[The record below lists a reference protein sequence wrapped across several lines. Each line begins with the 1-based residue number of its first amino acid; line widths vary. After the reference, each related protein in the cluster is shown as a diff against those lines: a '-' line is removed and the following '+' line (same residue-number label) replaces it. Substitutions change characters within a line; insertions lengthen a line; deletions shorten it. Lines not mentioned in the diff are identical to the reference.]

1 MLLML
6 ALLLVLLHLALDH
19 LVFGAIVLY
28 RDDDGGV
35 ESGPHDFFFPYRPGI
50 HRHPWTTLLPHF
62 GFVGHTFSL
71 AVDGLQPFAYTE
83 SLPFF
88 LCCIDSSFIFFP
100 LLLCYILALFLGT
113 FDEICAT
120 FFCCIDFLL
129 AFDYVCF

>member
-50 HRHPWTTLLPHF
+50 HRHPWTTILPHF

-71 AVDGLQPFAYTE
+71 AVDGLQPFAYRVSAFL
-83 SLPFF
+83 SL
-88 LCCIDSSFIFFP
+88 L
-100 LLLCYILALFLGT
+100 Y
-113 FDEICAT
+113 
-120 FFCCIDFLL
+120 
-129 AFDYVCF
+129 